1 MIDRHA
7 VALPGQG
14 IDVAVLR
21 GGEGPTV
28 VYLHG
33 LQGVSADDPLLLA
46 LACRF
51 HVVAPICPGFGD
63 LADIDDI
70 RDIHELALAYDD
82 LLGALDLGAVP
93 VVGHSFGG
101 MVAAELAAHVPGR
114 VSTLVLAAP
123 FGMWRDDQQ
132 TADLFTAYPLGIR
145 DLLWV
150 DPASP
155 AAEAAAAAL
164 ARAEEPDV
172 DDPLL
177 AALLGM
183 ARGMTTAG
191 KFLWP
196 LPDRGLERRLHRI
209 AAPTLLVWGAKDV
222 VVPPG
227 HAALFA
233 ARLPAARI
241 EVLDDAGHMAP
252 YEKVGIF
259 VDLVAAAV
267 D

>member
-1 MIDRHA
+1 MIERH
-7 VALPGQG
+7 VVRLVVPG

-21 GGEGPTV
+21 GGEGTTV

-33 LQGVSADDPLLLA
+33 LQGVTPDDPLLLA
-46 LACRF
+46 LAERF
-51 HVVAPICPGFGD
+51 HVVAPVCPGFTD
-63 LADIDDI
+63 LDDIDDV
-70 RDIHELALAYDD
+70 RDVHDLALLYDD
-82 LLGALDLGAVP
+82 LLGVLGLDAVP
-93 VVGHSFGG
+93 VVGHSLGG
-101 MVAAELAAHVPGR
+101 MVAAELAAHVPHR
-114 VSTLVLAAP
+114 VSRLVLAAP

-132 TADLFTAYPLGIR
+132 TADVFTAYPLGIH
-145 DLLWV
+145 DLLWL
-150 DPASP
+150 DPSSP
-155 AAEAAAAAL
+155 AAEAAAAAM

-172 DDPLL
+172 DDALL

-196 LPDRGLERRLHRI
+196 LPDRGLERRLHRV

-222 VVPPG
+222 VVPLG

-233 ARLPAARI
+233 ARLARATV
-241 EVLDDAGHMAP
+241 EVLDEAGHMAP
-252 YEKVGIF
+252 YEQPARFI
-259 VDLVAAAV
+259 DLVAAAV